1 MKATRWLSVEMWLVY
16 CWCQFSEDSEVR
28 CRGGERGVL
37 RSINSCTNCA
47 SVPWVNHFVSA
58 EWAMLPAPTCPF
70 PPNIRCAGWGWGRST
85 LGCSPPFN
93 MLLLCV
99 GEVPLLVKQWAGHI
113 LAYKRWLQWIF
124 ICAKV
129 ALLVMR
135 LQGEIL
141 GSQMRFS
148 DAYLLDLFECLWSI
162 SQCLTTRVCIPW
174 YLSHSV
180 TEEQLFLPMD
190 SVMGNSIGGVEIYTS
205 HELGNPFNSELFHF
219 AQLLKDLNLP
229 LYCAPIYGQ
238 ITTSVSLNWAS
249 QSQSQ

>member
-1 MKATRWLSVEMWLVY
+1 MPENVNFAKRSPPYLWEL
-16 CWCQFSEDSEVR
+16 
-28 CRGGERGVL
+28 L
-37 RSINSCTNCA
+37 RSFHIYESSYLWKAIT
-47 SVPWVNHFVSA
+47 VA
-58 EWAMLPAPTCPF
+58 ENQSNW
-70 PPNIRCAGWGWGRST
+70 
-85 LGCSPPFN
+85 
-93 MLLLCV
+93 
-99 GEVPLLVKQWAGHI
+99 H
-113 LAYKRWLQWIF
+113 YKRWLQWIF

-205 HELGNPFNSELFHF
+205 HELGDLLNSVFLHF
-219 AQLLKDLNLP
+219 DLQLKDHNLP
-229 LYCAPIYGQ
+229 LYCAHIWGK
-238 ITTSVSLNWAS
+238 
-249 QSQSQ
+249 

>member
-1 MKATRWLSVEMWLVY
+1 MIVRSWSCKTIIEPPGQYPYNFVFLQTLSFYWRPIPELANLY
-16 CWCQFSEDSEVR
+16 SE
-28 CRGGERGVL
+28 
-37 RSINSCTNCA
+37 
-47 SVPWVNHFVSA
+47 
-58 EWAMLPAPTCPF
+58 
-70 PPNIRCAGWGWGRST
+70 
-85 LGCSPPFN
+85 
-93 MLLLCV
+93 

-190 SVMGNSIGGVEIYTS
+190 SVMGNSIGGVEIFTS
-205 HELGNPFNSELFHF
+205 HELGDLLNSVFLHF
-219 AQLLKDLNLP
+219 DLQLKDHNLP
-229 LYCAPIYGQ
+229 LYCAHIWGK
-238 ITTSVSLNWAS
+238 
-249 QSQSQ
+249 